1 MQTVASQ
8 SRRKFAQQ
16 FNILSITY
24 LDTLITHFKS
34 PNSLFF
40 STNPPSSSSPASA
53 ALRSTAALKDYLH
66 HRVVDLLSN
75 NKPLDAIK
83 VLESTTIRGK
93 RIAVRPKPETLSL
106 YFDAL
111 SRSGLDNQT
120 VRDKAVAAHA
130 MGATSFLIQDYI
142 QNLPVDLSNSN
153 NIQQSSSLNTN
164 VDFYPQHKDKSS
176 VSKSSSSGGGGGGGG
191 GRYPRD
197 HVRLHSSREKHLNT
211 LDAIT
216 EEILGQTTSPPCT
229 ATLHSNNSREDH
241 RHHHTSQ
248 TVDVVV
254 GKIIQGSGS
263 PHIVGT
269 RLDGEVLLEKLEALV
284 DAVEAAITAMKK
296 NGATTPT
303 TTPTTNITS
312 KSILKGLHAAGGLLV
327 QGIESKLYMALLDP
341 GGLMFRRATD
351 LLLRIEKMDNYL
363 TLGSYKVLI
372 RALLKQKRFKEVLPI
387 LGRYTTC
394 GGGSGSGTAAP
405 KRHPSPPESLVQT
418 CQDLAILG
426 VNVLDEF
433 YYNIEDYI
441 GDGDE
446 GSSTTT
452 KRAALSD
459 EEKQG
464 LVTALNIIITACGF
478 GGDAQRAKETLDSI
492 KKLGLTPTRQSYDA
506 AAFSYM
512 FSNNVS
518 KAWGILSEAAKD
530 LKLPKSHGTY
540 CIEVELLGIEGK
552 LEEAVDMLLLGAD
565 GAVFEEGEDFE
576 RTIRRCERAGE
587 EGLLDRLLRRRYPN
601 YKMEEREYESIVS
614 VQTRWRGVPG
624 WRGLLYGSEGA
635 VVRVKLMKEKAGGEV
650 R

>member
-16 FNILSITY
+16 CNILRITTH

-40 STNPPSSSSPASA
+40 STNPPPSSSSASA
-53 ALRSTAALKDYLH
+53 AALKDYLH

-83 VLESTTIRGK
+83 VLEATTKRGK
-93 RIAVRPKPETLSL
+93 RIAVKPKPETLSL

-111 SRSGLDNQT
+111 SRSGLDDQT

-130 MGATSFLIQDYI
+130 MGATSFLIQAYI
-142 QNLPVDLSNSN
+142 QSLPGGNSNSN
-153 NIQQSSSLNTN
+153 DTQQSSSSNN
-164 VDFYPQHKDKSS
+164 VDFYPQHKDTSS
-176 VSKSSSSGGGGGGGG
+176 VTKSSSIGGGGGGGT
-191 GRYPRD
+191 GRYSRD
-197 HVRLHSSREKHLNT
+197 QVRLNSSREKHLNT

-216 EEILGQTTSPPCT
+216 EDILGQTTSPPCT
-229 ATLHSNNSREDH
+229 TTLHANNSREDH
-241 RHHHTSQ
+241 RHHHHISQ

-269 RLDGEVLLEKLEALV
+269 RLDGEVLLEKIEALV
-284 DAVEAAITAMKK
+284 DAVEAAITTKKK
-296 NGATTPT
+296 NSAATG

-351 LLLRIEKMDNYL
+351 LLLRIEKMDKYL

-394 GGGSGSGTAAP
+394 GTGSGTGSGTAAP

-426 VNVLDEF
+426 VKVLDEF
-433 YYNIEDYI
+433 YYDIEDYI
-441 GDGDE
+441 GGGDE
-446 GSSTTT
+446 SSSTTT

-459 EEKQG
+459 EKKQG

-478 GGDAQRAKETLDSI
+478 GGDVQRAKETLESI

-518 KAWGILSEAAKD
+518 KAWEVLLKAEND
-530 LKLPKSHGTY
+530 LKLPKSLGTY

-552 LEEAVDMLLLGAD
+552 LEEAVDMLLLGVD
-565 GAVFEEGEDFE
+565 GVVFEEGEDFE

-635 VVRVKLMKEKAGGEV
+635 VVRVKLMKEKGREV